1 MQQNQLC
8 YNIDDFNLPTF
19 QMHLYIEYILYIP
32 VNTKHSWFCCIIFF
46 RIYEIDVIDIVSQVY
61 IIKDTKL
68 KGNYRI
74 CLATVYL
81 RIKQQYGEKRST
93 VGTNKNVNCLLI
105 NTSRSNL
112 RQLRLFKWT
121 GFSWWMVAVNKEASE
136 PRATIAK
143 SWSCHFE
150 SITVVIMTW
159 LTTMKHLCDRW
170 TRICSVIYF

>member
-1 MQQNQLC
+1 M
-8 YNIDDFNLPTF
+8 
-19 QMHLYIEYILYIP
+19 
-32 VNTKHSWFCCIIFF
+32 
-46 RIYEIDVIDIVSQVY
+46 IDIVSQVY

-112 RQLRLFKWT
+112 RQLRLFKWIVVLR
-121 GFSWWMVAVNKEASE
+121 GLPSHGCS
-136 PRATIAK
+136 TIDV
-143 SWSCHFE
+143 E
-150 SITVVIMTW
+150 
-159 LTTMKHLCDRW
+159 DD
-170 TRICSVIYF
+170 